1 MNFWCT
7 CQLTRENPG
16 LLYMGSDFA
25 QVYILHNFFW
35 MFLYHKLLVYDQI
48 LIKLENVFLVNYEIK
63 NRKTYQSEPIV
74 SKN

>member
-1 MNFWCT
+1 
-7 CQLTRENPG
+7 
-16 LLYMGSDFA
+16 
-25 QVYILHNFFW
+25 